1 MPENLLYY
9 GDNLDILRERI
20 AHDWLPHKEVSIAD
34 PKPGR
39 TSESSHA

>member
-1 MPENLLYY
+1 MADNLLYFSH
-9 GDNLDILRERI
+9 NLHILREHI
-20 AHDWLPHKEVSIAD
+20 AHEWFPHKEVSQAD